1 MKKIAIASL
10 MLGMTS
16 LLAPAQTEF
25 RHISFDEALA
35 ASKQENKPVF
45 IDFFTT
51 WCGPCRKMST
61 QVFPQKEVGDYM
73 NATFIPL
80 NLDAENEAPDLAQK
94 YGIQAYPTYI
104 IVDSEGKELARFT
117 GAMEGAE
124 FIDKLQASMDP
135 ERQPARI
142 RERYAA
148 GERDPKLVDA
158 YAMLFMEARDEDN
171 GFKVID
177 EYYNSLSDADRLKP
191 ENSFLFTK
199 YTIDLNND
207 RAAYMKV
214 NREKFAPENAKDI
227 NRHLARLYN
236 SELNKYFSGYMF
248 REGKFDNAV
257 YNQLKNDMIEL
268 GLDKRGS
275 TDVIF
280 DMIEKRITMN
290 DAEYLAYCDARY
302 NDLDKRAQDMLVIN
316 LSRLISV
323 EDPELCK
330 GMSKFLRARLNTMSP
345 TAIQFAGRTLST
357 VEGNNR

>member
-1 MKKIAIASL
+1 MKKLIFASIL
-10 MLGMTS
+10 LGATVLS
-16 LLAPAQTEF
+16 SQAQTEF

-80 NLDAENEAPDLAQK
+80 KLDAENEAPDLALK

-104 IVDSEGKELARFT
+104 IVDGDGNEMARFT
-117 GAMEGAE
+117 GAMEAGE
-124 FIDKLQASMDP
+124 FVDKLQASLDP

-158 YAMLFMEARDEDN
+158 YAMLFMEARDEDS

-177 EYYNSLSDADRLKP
+177 DYYKSLGDADRLKP
-191 ENSFLFTK
+191 ENNFLFTK

-207 RAAYMKV
+207 RAAFMMV
-214 NREKFAPENAKDI
+214 NRDKFAPENAKDV

-236 SELNKYFSGYMF
+236 SELNKYFSGYMY

-257 YNQLKNDMIEL
+257 YNQLKSDMAEL
-268 GLDKRGS
+268 GLDKQRS
-275 TDVIF
+275 TGVIF
-280 DMIEKRITMN
+280 DLIEKRLGMN
-290 DAEYLAYCDARY
+290 DAEYLDYCDARY
-302 NDLDKRAQDMLVIN
+302 NDLDKRAQDMLIIN

-323 EDPELCK
+323 DDPQLCK
-330 GMSKFLRARLNTMSP
+330 GMSKFLRSRLSTMSP
-345 TAIQFAGRTLST
+345 TAIQFAGRTLGT
-357 VEGNNR
+357 VEANNR